1 MSPEAREIL
10 AEALKRSPLERA
22 ELIEQIL
29 TAPFQPPQ
37 GVSQASASEPP
48 AHSSFRLMRSSDDI
62 TLQVGATRARH
73 DETCRVGVEP

>member
-29 TAPFQPPQ
+29 
-37 GVSQASASEPP
+37 
-48 AHSSFRLMRSSDDI
+48 
-62 TLQVGATRARH
+62 ARWK
-73 DETCRVGVEP
+73 E